1 MADDEL
7 ARLRAELEAV
17 RGQVAEKGTS
27 VTRKANALAWMT
39 ASRGEG
45 SVEGDTGS
53 SVGDSAADRLGIAS
67 EELLALSSRAAGGAG
82 DKLQADKRETP
93 LWKRAF
99 KKKKK
104 RRDAVPYDSGSVA
117 SSGSSQ
123 ASGSTQRTSASDGRA
138 DRGMERLANA
148 VAVMHA
154 NGGSEGATSEKEKT
168 QQAKAAKAKKAP
180 DEGGGEEGRQGQ
192 GECQGQGQ
200 GEVLLPLEPLQEE
213 DEGRVRPLAEGCQLQ
228 GKSVFSSVWVPSAIT
243 DRDSYNYQ
251 AA

>member
-1 MADDEL
+1 
-7 ARLRAELEAV
+7 
-17 RGQVAEKGTS
+17 
-27 VTRKANALAWMT
+27 MT

-53 SVGDSAADRLGIAS
+53 SVGDSAAVRLGIAS
-67 EELLALSSRAAGGAG
+67 EELLALSSRATGGAG

-104 RRDAVPYDSGSVA
+104 RRDGDPYDSGSVA
-117 SSGSSQ
+117 SFGSSQ

-154 NGGSEGATSEKEKT
+154 NGGSEGATSEKEKK
-168 QQAKAAKAKKAP
+168 QQAKAAKAKKAA

-200 GEVLLPLEPLQEE
+200 GKVLLPLEPLQEE
-213 DEGRVRPLAEGCQLQ
+213 DDCRVRPSGTLHL
-228 GKSVFSSVWVPSAIT
+228 
-243 DRDSYNYQ
+243 D
-251 AA
+251 